1 MNNPDE
7 PRLSPRTK
15 LPGTALSWLRM
26 FLGMLF
32 APQRTMANAKAKR
45 DEVIADAT
53 SRGANVEIAELRRI
67 LEASKESYEG
77 AAQEAYMR
85 ALDDWI
91 SFVQAKYGTSIP
103 FDESCKLAE
112 EFEADAKR
120 YCRSR

>member
-1 MNNPDE
+1 
-7 PRLSPRTK
+7 
-15 LPGTALSWLRM
+15 
-26 FLGMLF
+26 MLF
-32 APQRTMANAKAKR
+32 APQRTLGHAKAKR
-45 DEVIADAT
+45 DEVIAEAMR
-53 SRGANVEIAELRRI
+53 RGPKVEIAEPRRI
-67 LEASKESYEG
+67 LEASKERYEG

-85 ALDDWI
+85 AVDDWI